1 MTDLEVERFV
11 LGRSRRL
18 VLNTRTV
25 ERNDRASIALLSIE
39 DVTDARQAEALRI
52 DAETLRLLDKRKDE
66 FLGILAHE
74 LRNPLAP
81 MTFALELLRGTNRTP
96 AEIARARQVLD
107 RQVLHMVRIV
117 DDLLDVSRITQGKVD
132 LRKER
137 LELATVVSAAVEFS
151 RPAIDAAGHSLTV
164 SLPDETIAL
173 DADPVRLTQVLVNLL
188 NNAVKFTPSGGH
200 IWLIAE
206 TSGDGVSGPDELRI
220 RIRDTGVG
228 IKEELLPKIFEMF
241 MQGDVSLERTRAGLG
256 VGLTLVKNLVALHGG
271 TVEARSSG
279 PGTGSEFTVRL
290 PIDPKAQPERRRE
303 YTSAEL
309 RAPKPLRILVSDD
322 NEDGREML
330 GFLLRAEGHSVE
342 VAADGPA
349 AIESAASFHPEV
361 IVLDI
366 GMPGMNGYE
375 VARAV
380 RQMMPKE
387 RVTLIAVTGWGQ
399 KHDVTRALDAGF
411 DSHFTK
417 PIDPLSVSALLSA
430 TPI

>member
-1 MTDLEVERFV
+1 
-11 LGRSRRL
+11 
-18 VLNTRTV
+18 
-25 ERNDRASIALLSIE
+25 
-39 DVTDARQAEALRI
+39 
-52 DAETLRLLDKRKDE
+52 
-66 FLGILAHE
+66 
-74 LRNPLAP
+74 
-81 MTFALELLRGTNRTP
+81 
-96 AEIARARQVLD
+96 
-107 RQVLHMVRIV
+107 
-117 DDLLDVSRITQGKVD
+117 
-132 LRKER
+132 
-137 LELATVVSAAVEFS
+137 
-151 RPAIDAAGHSLTV
+151 V

-173 DADPVRLTQVLVNLL
+173 DADPVRLTQVLVNML
-188 NNAVKFTPSGGH
+188 NNAVKFTPSGVH

-309 RAPKPLRILVSDD
+309 RAPKPLRILVADD

-330 GFLLRAEGHSVE
+330 GFLLRAQGHSVE

-366 GMPGMNGYE
+366 GMPGMNGYA
-375 VARAV
+375 VARTL
-380 RQMMPKE
+380 RQKPWAS
-387 RVTLIAVTGWGQ
+387 RPTLIALSGLGQ
-399 KHDVTRALDAGF
+399 QEDKARATEAGF
-411 DSHFTK
+411 DHHFTK
-417 PIDPLSVSALLSA
+417 PVDVSDLLAYLVRRADGRSEQRER
-430 TPI
+430 PD